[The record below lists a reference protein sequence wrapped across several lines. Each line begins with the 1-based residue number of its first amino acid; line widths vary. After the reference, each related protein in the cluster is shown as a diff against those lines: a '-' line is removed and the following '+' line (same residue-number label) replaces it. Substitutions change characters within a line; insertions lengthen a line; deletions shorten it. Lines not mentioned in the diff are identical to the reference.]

1 MCNVYERSVLR
12 EGGKGRVKTEKSLSI
27 LNFQGNVS
35 LAVENGYEIFFFF
48 LVNIFF
54 LKKKSYKMYH

>member
-1 MCNVYERSVLR
+1 MLR

-27 LNFQGNVS
+27 FNFQGNVS
-35 LAVENGYEIFFFF
+35 LAVEDGYEIFFFF